1 MNNKILSIEQKYD
14 CVIGIDP
21 GSNGGIAVWK
31 SEDPKIETI
40 TMPKNIADLRIY
52 LQHIK
57 SIRKNPIVFI
67 EKVQLRS
74 DDVNQYPGKAFR
86 IQQLLMAFQQLKD
99 YIAIEG
105 IPYVQVHPIT
115 WQAYLKLRKAK
126 EEKKDRKNRYKAA
139 AGHYYPTVKP
149 TLWNADAILIMHFGR
164 LKIQN
169 DPNWVCQNM
178 TADSCQNSMFQN
190 NSKIRRYEDKS
201 LYT

>member
-1 MNNKILSIEQKYD
+1 MCEWKIKKCRRLYMEKIDYD
-14 CVIGIDP
+14 VVLGIDP

-52 LQHIK
+52 LQYIK
-57 SIRKNPIVFI
+57 SIRKKPIVFV

-74 DDVNQYPGKAFR
+74 DDVNQNPGKAFR

-99 YIAIEG
+99 YIAVEG

-115 WQAYLKLRKAK
+115 WQAYLKLRKEK

-169 DPNWVCQNM
+169 DPNWVFQNI
-178 TADSCQNSMFQN
+178 TADSCQNSMF
-190 NSKIRRYEDKS
+190 
-201 LYT
+201 